1 MRALVDS
8 KTLARI
14 GAVAFVAVA
23 ITATVIELTRK
34 EERPEIMP
42 VRPAQTGAAD
52 PLRAELFRCQSLG
65 EAGPRDPACL
75 RAWAES
81 RRRFLTPDTSR
92 SLSTLGSS
100 GSSDDARREDAAPSG
115 E

>member
-1 MRALVDS
+1 LDAKL
-8 KTLARI
+8 LARI

-23 ITATVIELTRK
+23 ITATIIELSRK

-42 VRPAQTGAAD
+42 ARPTRAGAAD

-81 RRRFLTPDTSR
+81 RRRFLTPHTTPSP
-92 SLSTLGSS
+92 SSSGPTGSS
-100 GSSDDARREDAAPSG
+100 GEVRGESATPSDE
-115 E
+115 

>member
-1 MRALVDS
+1 VDA

-34 EERPEIMP
+34 EERPETA
-42 VRPAQTGAAD
+42 PARQAQVGAAD

-81 RRRFLTPDTSR
+81 RRRFLMPRTTPSTIPSDASPPTSETR
-92 SLSTLGSS
+92 SEGA
-100 GSSDDARREDAAPSG
+100 ARNG